1 MNEIQTMNTSNGSL
15 PAVPESSNTI
25 IQRIHAAKLELEKA
39 SNDSER
45 KEIWKDAKQAEKV
58 AAALDLTEIQVVAA
72 NLKID
77 CEVAITRA
85 NPPMS
90 KAESGILGAESTN
103 NRHGIP
109 NPMPKV
115 ETSIPQT
122 TIRDFRKA
130 YDNLDDDE
138 IEQAKQD
145 AIDNQVPL
153 TRSHFKEKSA
163 EKKADDAEESF
174 HEWLDDLSEERHTEA
189 EDEVI
194 EELNIHADV
203 RDNFIESGQ
212 DVPDVDSDLYQ
223 GILHRFTSEPHVRER
238 VLEHLEAMF
247 EKETG
252 ITLSKKAVKPMT
264 QAISPERNTMHTFGK
279 QRNNT
284 EEWYTPTDIIDKVHV
299 VLGEIDLDPA
309 SNPIANEVVKAKRIY
324 TKEDNGLE
332 QGWNGKV
339 FLNPPF
345 GSEKISQFVDKL
357 ISEFQ
362 SGNVS
367 EAILL
372 TESLS
377 QPKWFIS
384 AIRACDAV
392 FMAADRFYYWDGNDE
407 TQRGWSKGYL
417 FYFGSNRQAFYQAFK
432 DIGTILTRYEV
443 VAC

>member
-1 MNEIQTMNTSNGSL
+1 MEGKAEAKSDNGSL

-45 KEIWKDAKQAEKV
+45 KEILDMAKRAETI
-58 AAALDLTEIQVVAA
+58 AAAAELTEIQVVAA

-77 CEVAITRA
+77 CEVAIERA
-85 NPPMS
+85 NPS
-90 KAESGILGAESTN
+90 RQGERVDIDN
-103 NRHGIP
+103 FV
-109 NPMPKV
+109 NPVHEVQEEPL
-115 ETSIPQT
+115 IPQT
-122 TIRDFRKA
+122 TIRDYRRA
-130 YDNLDDDE
+130 YSNLDDDE

-284 EEWYTPTDIIDKVHV
+284 EEWYTPTDIIDRVHA
-299 VLGEIDLDPA
+299 VLGEIDLDP
-309 SNPIANEVVKAKRIY
+309 
-324 TKEDNGLE
+324 L
-332 QGWNGKV
+332 
-339 FLNPPF
+339 
-345 GSEKISQFVDKL
+345 
-357 ISEFQ
+357 
-362 SGNVS
+362 
-367 EAILL
+367 
-372 TESLS
+372 
-377 QPKWFIS
+377 
-384 AIRACDAV
+384 
-392 FMAADRFYYWDGNDE
+392 
-407 TQRGWSKGYL
+407 
-417 FYFGSNRQAFYQAFK
+417 
-432 DIGTILTRYEV
+432 
-443 VAC
+443 

>member
-1 MNEIQTMNTSNGSL
+1 MNQSMEIMEVHNTTMPVLSEGNT
-15 PAVPESSNTI
+15 V
-25 IQRIHAAKLELEKA
+25 IQRIHAAKIELEKA
-39 SNDSER
+39 SNDSAR
-45 KEIWKDAKQAEKV
+45 KNVLDKAKQAEKV

-77 CEVAITRA
+77 CEVAIERA
-85 NPPMS
+85 NPPRPPEDRGQGR
-90 KAESGILGAESTN
+90 KLN
-103 NRHGIP
+103 HGNPIP
-109 NPMPKV
+109 VISEEPL
-115 ETSIPQT
+115 IPQT
-122 TIRDFRKA
+122 TIRDYRKA
-130 YDNLDDDE
+130 YGNFDDDE
-138 IEQAKQD
+138 IEEAKQE

-163 EKKADDAEESF
+163 EKK
-174 HEWLDDLSEERHTEA
+174 
-189 EDEVI
+189 
-194 EELNIHADV
+194 EL
-203 RDNFIESGQ
+203 
-212 DVPDVDSDLYQ
+212 
-223 GILHRFTSEPHVRER
+223 
-238 VLEHLEAMF
+238 
-247 EKETG
+247 EKG
-252 ITLSKKAVKPMT
+252 
-264 QAISPERNTMHTFGK
+264 NTMHTFGK

-284 EEWYTPTDIIDKVHV
+284 EEWYTPTDIIDRVHA

-309 SNPIANEVVKAKRIY
+309 SNIVANEVIKANQIF
-324 TKEDNGLE
+324 TKDDNGLE
-332 QGWNGKV
+332 QGWHGKV

-417 FYFGSNRQAFYQAFK
+417 FYFGSNRQSFYQAFK

>member
-1 MNEIQTMNTSNGSL
+1 MEGKAEAKSDNGSL

-45 KEIWKDAKQAEKV
+45 KEILDMAKRAETI
-58 AAALDLTEIQVVAA
+58 AAAAELTEIQVVAA

-138 IEQAKQD
+138 IEQAKQE

-163 EKKADDAEESF
+163 EKK
-174 HEWLDDLSEERHTEA
+174 
-189 EDEVI
+189 
-194 EELNIHADV
+194 EL
-203 RDNFIESGQ
+203 
-212 DVPDVDSDLYQ
+212 
-223 GILHRFTSEPHVRER
+223 
-238 VLEHLEAMF
+238 
-247 EKETG
+247 EKG
-252 ITLSKKAVKPMT
+252 
-264 QAISPERNTMHTFGK
+264 NTMHTFGK

-284 EEWYTPTDIIDKVHV
+284 EEWYTPTDIIDRVHA
-299 VLGEIDLDPA
+299 VLGEIDLDP
-309 SNPIANEVVKAKRIY
+309 
-324 TKEDNGLE
+324 L
-332 QGWNGKV
+332 
-339 FLNPPF
+339 
-345 GSEKISQFVDKL
+345 
-357 ISEFQ
+357 
-362 SGNVS
+362 
-367 EAILL
+367 
-372 TESLS
+372 
-377 QPKWFIS
+377 
-384 AIRACDAV
+384 
-392 FMAADRFYYWDGNDE
+392 
-407 TQRGWSKGYL
+407 
-417 FYFGSNRQAFYQAFK
+417 
-432 DIGTILTRYEV
+432 
-443 VAC
+443 